1 MTREKTERKPAP
13 PATPAPPAAPAL
25 PAECV
30 DSLGKPGTSRG
41 KERAKAALVWG
52 VTLSLVA
59 YLAAS
64 TDLERFWDTLLIAS
78 PILVLTITLAEV
90 LASWVYDTFTMSVL
104 FSRFHGRVTLREML
118 PIRGASYILNVIN
131 YNAATLGV
139 SYFLRDKKGVP
150 FFESFGSLMF
160 LNGIDLVSFALMIS
174 TGVLLVPELL
184 ADEVR
189 GPLQIILPL
198 VFIGLLGN
206 ILFWKIEHKLPVLHW
221 LTRQSLFSA
230 VRRARLS
237 DYGVLLLLRL
247 GVIVL
252 YTVYQWVLLWMF
264 GVRIPLTAVFV
275 YYPLIVFI
283 AILPLSV
290 AGFGTTQIA
299 GRFLFPPFVL
309 ARAGA
314 LFIPTAGL
322 LGAALFLPELGLVE
336 NMQHVHGLVLTEAAS
351 TNAIID
357 AFSTATLTGFII
369 WRMSLGLI
377 CLSRLRQKS

>member
-1 MTREKTERKPAP
+1 MTREDTERKPG
-13 PATPAPPAAPAL
+13 AAPRT
-25 PAECV
+25 
-30 DSLGKPGTSRG
+30 PGDDVEPTGSPTTGRG
-41 KERAKAALVWG
+41 MERLKAALVWG
-52 VTLSLVA
+52 VTLGLVA

-90 LASWVYDTFTMSVL
+90 LASWLYDTFTMSVL

-131 YNAATLGV
+131 YNAASVGV

-174 TGVLLVPELL
+174 TGVLLVPDLL
-184 ADEVR
+184 AEEVR
-189 GPLQIILPL
+189 TPLQIILPL
-198 VFIGLLGN
+198 VFAGLLGN
-206 ILFWKIEHKLPVLHW
+206 ILFWKIEHKLPFLHW
-221 LTRQSLFSA
+221 LTRRALFSA

-237 DYGVLLLLRL
+237 DYGVLLALRL
-247 GVIVL
+247 GVIAL
-252 YTVYQWVLLWMF
+252 YAVYQYVLLWMF

-283 AILPLSV
+283 SILPLSV
-290 AGFGTTQIA
+290 AGFGTTQLA
-299 GRFLFPPFVL
+299 ARYFFPPFVL

-314 LFIPTAGL
+314 LFIPAAGL
-322 LGAALFLPELGLVE
+322 LGAALFLPHTGLIE
-336 NMQHVHGLVLTEAAS
+336 NVHHVHSLVLTEAAS

-357 AFSTATLTGFII
+357 AFSTATLTGFLI
-369 WRMSLGLI
+369 WRVSLGLI
-377 CLSRLRQKS
+377 CLSRLRKRT